1 MRAQTGGVWGA
12 HARIAA
18 LFLLAPVALAHAVVL
33 GGGSPD
39 GDCRVAFGG
48 VDATVAQSEVVCA
61 DGDPVCDADGIADGA
76 CRFDVSLC
84 TAVPVSGCTPV
95 TIDGIA
101 VTGLSLAP
109 PPLPSST
116 EQCGP
121 PSAVTVPVGGA
132 AGAIVLARGGG
143 SLRDVDYLNL
153 CCQADGTVLA
163 AARCA
168 LAVDLGI
175 AGCTSIR
182 VPASARVAFEHAR
195 RLVERAAVDPARSAA
210 LRARAMHA
218 LERVR
223 QRGRRVAARDPCGYA
238 IALIATVAATSL
250 GP

>member
-1 MRAQTGGVWGA
+1 MLGS
-12 HARIAA
+12 A
-18 LFLLAPVALAHAVVL
+18 LRVAGLLLLVPVALAHAVVL
-33 GGGSPD
+33 GGGSAD

-48 VDATVAQSEVVCA
+48 VDATVAQSEVVCV
-61 DGDPVCDADGIADGA
+61 DGDHACDTDGTADGA
-76 CRFDVSLC
+76 CRFGVSVC
-84 TAVPVSGCTPV
+84 TAVPVSGCMPV
-95 TIDGIA
+95 TIDAIA
-101 VTGLSLAP
+101 VTGLPLAP

-116 EQCGP
+116 DQCGP

-153 CCQADGTVLA
+153 CCQAADTTLG

-175 AGCTSIR
+175 AGCTTIR
-182 VPASARVAFEHAR
+182 VPASARIAFERAR
-195 RLVERAAVDPARSAA
+195 RLVEHAALDPSRSAA

-238 IALIATVAATSL
+238 IALIATVAVTSL
-250 GP
+250 AP

>member
-1 MRAQTGGVWGA
+1 VHAQTGGVWGRDV
-12 HARIAA
+12 RIAA
-18 LFLLAPVALAHAVVL
+18 LLVLTPVGLAHAVVL

-48 VDATVAQSEVVCA
+48 VDASVAQSEVVCV
-61 DGDPVCDADGIADGA
+61 DGDPACDTDGTADGA

-95 TIDGIA
+95 TIDAIA
-101 VTGLSLAP
+101 VTGLPLAP

-121 PSAVTVPVGGA
+121 PNAVTVPVGGA
-132 AGAIVLARGGG
+132 AGGVVLARGNG

-153 CCQADGTVLA
+153 CCQADGTTLA

-168 LAVDLGI
+168 LAVDLRI

-182 VPASARVAFEHAR
+182 VPAAARAAFERAR
-195 RLVERAAVDPARSAA
+195 RLVEHAAVDAARSAA
-210 LRARAMHA
+210 LQARATHA

-238 IALIATVAATSL
+238 IALIATVAVTSL
-250 GP
+250 AP